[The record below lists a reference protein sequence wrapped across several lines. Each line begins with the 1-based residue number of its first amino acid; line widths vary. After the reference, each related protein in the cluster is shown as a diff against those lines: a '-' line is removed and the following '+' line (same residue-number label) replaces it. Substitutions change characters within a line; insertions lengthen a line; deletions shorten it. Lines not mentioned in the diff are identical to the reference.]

1 MDHRQL
7 VRMLAVGRLVLGSTL
22 LLAPK
27 AAGGRWLGPVTGDRA
42 AKVAIRGLAARDL
55 AIGAGTLQ
63 ALSAGTPVRGWAV
76 AGGVGDLVD
85 AAATLLAIR
94 QVGLRRAVPMLV
106 IASSAA
112 AVTFASADHLD

>member
-1 MDHRQL
+1 M
-7 VRMLAVGRLVLGSTL
+7 RMLAVGRLLVGATL
-22 LLAPK
+22 IASPGR
-27 AAGGRWLGPVTGDRA
+27 AGGRWLGPVTSDRA
-42 AKVAIRGLAARDL
+42 ARAAVRGLAARDL